1 MAGIDHGSEI
11 TKLFESWMD
20 TANKFWKD
28 VESSR
33 GETPTWGGV
42 DLNFGS
48 KEEAKGEDKHRTY
61 RSWETSVKNF
71 AAFLKIMS
79 APENQQAMAENSTAF
94 AEAYGEAAKE
104 SFENLLEFQTNLI
117 QSFARASEHTQSY
130 NPDDFDHSAFKSFRE
145 LYKNEWQKYLHI
157 PKIGLPRE
165 LHEQLADFV
174 DKSNIFYSY
183 VGELLYLFGRP
194 FEKSNQ
200 AMQEK
205 MNAMLEQGEVEND
218 STKIYNEWI
227 KVLEGN
233 FMQLLQSQEYTELLN
248 EIIRSLTAYKTVKN
262 DVTNVF
268 LKEFQVPTNS
278 DMDEVYKELYLTK
291 KKLKELTIRLEKL
304 ENQNNQ

>member
-1 MAGIDHGSEI
+1 MAETNYGSEI
-11 TKLFESWMD
+11 TRLFESWMD

-33 GETPTWGGV
+33 DETLKWGEV
-42 DLNFGS
+42 DLNFGF
-48 KEEAKGEDKHRTY
+48 KEEPREEDKHRAY

-71 AAFLKIMS
+71 TAFVKILS
-79 APENQQAMAENSTAF
+79 APENQQAMAESSTAF
-94 AEAYGEAAKE
+94 TEACGEAAKE

-117 QSFARASEHTQSY
+117 QSFARASEHTQAY

-165 LHEQLADFV
+165 LHEQLTDLI

-183 VGELLYLFGRP
+183 LGELLALFGRP

-200 AMQEK
+200 AMQQK
-205 MNAMLEQGEVEND
+205 INAMLEDGEVEND
-218 STKIYNEWI
+218 PTKIYNEWI

-233 FMQLLQSQEYTELLN
+233 FMQLLQSQEYTGLLN
-248 EIIRSLTAYKTVKN
+248 EIIRSLTAYKAVKN

-268 LKEFQVPTNS
+268 LKEFQIPTNN
-278 DMDEVYKELYLTK
+278 DMDEVYKDLYLTK
-291 KKLKELTIRLEKL
+291 KKLKELTSRLEKL
-304 ENQNNQ
+304 EKKNNQ